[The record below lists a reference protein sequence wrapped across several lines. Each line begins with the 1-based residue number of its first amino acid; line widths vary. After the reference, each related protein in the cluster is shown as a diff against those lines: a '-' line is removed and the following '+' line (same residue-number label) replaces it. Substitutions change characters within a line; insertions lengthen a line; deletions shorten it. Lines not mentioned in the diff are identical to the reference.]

1 MSEKRHQV
9 GSEQDEA
16 PPGTVRTG
24 SVTAAAVEDEPSA
37 PPLSRE
43 LAGAELGLRRIARKA
58 AAVERRMR
66 FARAL
71 GAGTV
76 TLAGALLGVAIV
88 IACAKT
94 QYLGDPRAKKLLI
107 ALASA
112 PLFAA
117 VIGWL
122 RPLPKLAGA
131 LALDKQAGL
140 HDRLAT
146 ALSFSHEKEP
156 TPFMRAAMIDAVQYI
171 DRAVPRRAFSLLA
184 VLQRLVPELVACV
197 ALGGVVYAV
206 SLLELRKHTPVAY
219 APTVNAMEVSEDD
232 LEAMAELGRQMLDSP
247 HADAETKAAIEEYNR
262 LVEDLKNKRIDRNE
276 AFRRMAMLDN
286 KLQKSSELDKKAFE
300 EAMKKLGEEL
310 KKNELTKDIGT
321 AFEKGDKKDAEKK
334 MKELAT
340 KLKDKNFKPSDD
352 QKKNLADA
360 LKKAAQ
366 RDREKNLAAIKAAK
380 EKAQADIEKMRA
392 DKEKNGGKETPDME
406 KQRKEKERELERLD
420 REEKMQQSGDR
431 QLDKLDRDLE
441 NAANDI
447 MKDLG
452 LGAQDLDA
460 GAEDVNKMA
469 EDEMSAEEKEE
480 LRQRLKELHDLLVQQ
495 GKLNPDQIKKMKD
508 FAQKAKGQGGKKK
521 GKKSKGKLGEFDPN
535 GDPNGGG
542 DDKGDD
548 KGDGDDGDQ
557 DGDGKGQ
564 KWTLGPNGEK
574 IPMPGAGGQP
584 GGSQPGGPGNQP
596 GGKDGGQPGG
606 SQAGTGHENGL
617 GKKTSMKA
625 GTYDTQVAGA
635 NAGKG
640 PDRSKVIQGAA
651 DKGFV
656 GRGYKQVYGEY
667 KSVAES
673 ALKQDEIP
681 AGYRFYVRRYF
692 DLIRP
697 RE

>member
-1 MSEKRHQV
+1 MSDRRDEV
-9 GSEQDEA
+9 GRPRDEA

-24 SVTAAAVEDEPSA
+24 STAGAPSEPPPAAPSV
-37 PPLSRE
+37 RE
-43 LAGAELGLRRIARKA
+43 LDQAQLGLRRIARKA

-66 FARAL
+66 LAHAL
-71 GAGTV
+71 AAGTV
-76 TLAGALLGVAIV
+76 ALTVALLGAAVV

-94 QYLGDPRAKKLLI
+94 QVLSDPRAKRLLG
-107 ALASA
+107 ALITS
-112 PLFAA
+112 PLLVAL
-117 VIGWL
+117 VGWL

-131 LALDKQAGL
+131 LALGEQAGL
-140 HDRLAT
+140 HDRFAT
-146 ALSFSHEKEP
+146 ALSFATEKAP
-156 TPFMRAAMIDAVQYI
+156 TPFMRAAMLDAVQFV
-171 DRAVPRRAFSLLA
+171 DAASVRRAFPLGAVARGLA
-184 VLQRLVPELVACV
+184 PELSVCL

-206 SLLELRKHTPVAY
+206 SLLEIRKHTPVAY
-219 APTVNAMEVSEDD
+219 APTVNALEMSEDD

-286 KLQKSSELDKKAFE
+286 KLQKSGELDKKSLE

-310 KKNELTKDIGT
+310 KKNELAKEVGQ
-321 AFEKGDKKDAEKK
+321 AFEKGDKKEAEKK
-334 MKELAT
+334 LKELAA
-340 KLKDKNFKPSDD
+340 KLKDKSFKPTDD
-352 QKKNLADA
+352 QKKALADA

-380 EKAQADIEKMRA
+380 DAAQKDLEKLRA
-392 DKEKNGGKETPDME
+392 DKEKNGGKETKEME
-406 KQRKEKERELERLD
+406 KERKEKERELERLD
-420 REEKMQQSGDR
+420 RDEKMQQSGDR

-441 NAANDI
+441 AAAQDI
-447 MKDLG
+447 LKDLG
-452 LGAQDLDA
+452 LGAQDLDS

-495 GKLNPDQIKKMKD
+495 GKLNPDQIKKLKD

-521 GKKSKGKLGEFDPN
+521 GKKAKGKLGELDPN
-535 GDPNGGG
+535 GDPSGGG
-542 DDKGDD
+542 DGKGDD
-548 KGDGDDGDQ
+548 QGDDGDE

-564 KWTLGPNGEK
+564 KWTIGPGGEK
-574 IPMPGAGGQP
+574 IPIPGGGTQP
-584 GGSQPGGPGNQP
+584 GGSGQQPGGSGNQP
-596 GGKDGGQPGG
+596 GGKDGAEPGG
-606 SQAGTGHENGL
+606 SQAGVGHENGL

-625 GTYDTQVAGA
+625 GTYDTQIAGA

-651 DKGFV
+651 DKGFI

-667 KSVAES
+667 KTVAES